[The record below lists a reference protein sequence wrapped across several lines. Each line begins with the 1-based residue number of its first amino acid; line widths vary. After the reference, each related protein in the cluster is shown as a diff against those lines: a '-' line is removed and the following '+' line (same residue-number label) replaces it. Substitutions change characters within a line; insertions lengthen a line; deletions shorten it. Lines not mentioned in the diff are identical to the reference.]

1 MTLMR
6 KRLITGI
13 CLCLIVTTLGGCQRS
28 SVDFLSFE
36 EMTATTGYAI
46 DNKLSQVDFFADD
59 LVIITAEDNLGDDS
73 ELTSGSSLLVN
84 VTDQKMLYAD
94 NVYDRLYPASLTKLM
109 TALVV
114 LKYGELTDSVTVSYN
129 ASHITEGGAKLC
141 GFQEGDIITMDALL
155 QSLLVYSGNDAA
167 IAIADH
173 ISGSEEA
180 FVGLM
185 NKEAAKIGAA
195 HTNFMNSSGL
205 HDDNQYTTAY
215 DIYLIF
221 HELTNYETFRSV
233 IGTASYNAVYK
244 DKNGNP
250 KEKTF
255 QATNSYLR
263 SEEAPPEGIQILGGK
278 TGTTRKAG
286 NCLVLLSKDSL
297 NKEYISVI
305 MKANDKNSLYS
316 QMSYLLTFTNN

>member
-1 MTLMR
+1 MDS
-6 KRLITGI
+6 RLSNTDYFAED
-13 CLCLIVTTLGGCQRS
+13 LIL
-28 SVDFLSFE
+28 
-36 EMTATTGYAI
+36 
-46 DNKLSQVDFFADD
+46 
-59 LVIITAEDNLGDDS
+59 ITAEDNLGEDA

-84 VTDQKMLYAD
+84 VTDQKMIYAD

-114 LKYGELTDSVTVSYN
+114 LQYGELTDSVTISYN

-155 QSLLVYSGNDAA
+155 KSLLVYSGNDAA

-180 FVGLM
+180 FVELM
-185 NKEAAKIGAA
+185 NAEAEKIGAV
-195 HTNFMNSSGL
+195 HTNFVNSNGL

-215 DIYLIF
+215 DMYLIF
-221 HELTNYETFRSV
+221 YELTNYETFRSI
-233 IGTASYNAVYK
+233 IGTASYTAKYK
-244 DKNGNP
+244 DKDENP

-255 QATNSYLR
+255 KATNSYL
-263 SEEAPPEGIQILGGK
+263 SDETTAPDGIQILGGK

-297 NKEYISVI
+297 EKEYISVI
-305 MKANDKNSLYS
+305 LKAPDKKNLYS
-316 QMSYLLTFTNN
+316 QMSYLLSFTNAD